1 MDTNWKKSKLALRI
15 LCGWLA
21 ALFLIGAVLLAC
33 IGQPRH
39 LLGGGANGMAD
50 LLAGQV
56 SGSVDY
62 QQRMAQLFYS
72 AAIMAA
78 GAQDTAGQSLTKAQN
93 IQLRTNARQ
102 FLTQEFSTAITPS
115 SHEDDLLYYVVRGD
129 QKLASN
135 TSTPLYDEGR
145 IAPPL
150 GYSVALAA
158 HNGQL
163 WGNRALLDA
172 YAAYAAKQPVRP
184 DSGLL
189 QSCVVILAV
198 RDEPLG
204 GSFVYNDWFS
214 VQVLRIALILFF
226 CCAGGALVFG
236 LVCLFQRRRG
246 RAARQWAASLTA
258 RVVLELKLAA
268 WLAALFVVWAV
279 RILYYSRTLV
289 LACALLLLWP
299 LGWLT
304 AVDLARNK
312 GGVFRHSLLA
322 KGWRALRQ
330 AARLV
335 RQGLPW
341 QRRVFLGVAAC
352 WLGSGAAG
360 AFTLLML
367 FRGGALPFF
376 LGAAAVLAL
385 LLAGLWLLVRWL
397 GDMGR
402 LTQKIAALRAGAAGP
417 SLALAA
423 SSPLAGP
430 AADLN
435 ALEEGIALAVEERGR
450 ADRMKVELI
459 TNVSHDLKT
468 PLTSIINYS
477 DLLCAEPLEGA
488 AADYAQVI
496 RQKAER
502 LKTMVQDVFDLSKAT
517 SGNLPLA
524 PKAID
529 LAKLV
534 RQTLADMDEA
544 IAASALT
551 FKTTLPPEAWV
562 QADGDRLYRVF
573 QNLFTNALQ
582 YSLPGSR
589 VYVELVCENGRA
601 AASVKN
607 VARYEMEF
615 DPAEITERFVRG
627 DAARTGEGSGLGLSI
642 AKSFTEA
649 CGGSFSVRAEAD
661 LFCAS
666 VALDLTEKPAESRQE
681 APPAPQAPAAETA
694 GAGAL

>member
-1 MDTNWKKSKLALRI
+1 
-15 LCGWLA
+15 
-21 ALFLIGAVLLAC
+21 
-33 IGQPRH
+33 
-39 LLGGGANGMAD
+39 MAD

-268 WLAALFVVWAV
+268 WNPSFS
-279 RILYYSRTLV
+279 RYSRT
-289 LACALLLLWP
+289 
-299 LGWLT
+299 
-304 AVDLARNK
+304 
-312 GGVFRHSLLA
+312 
-322 KGWRALRQ
+322 ALRM
-330 AARLV
+330 
-335 RQGLPW
+335 
-341 QRRVFLGVAAC
+341 
-352 WLGSGAAG
+352 S
-360 AFTLLML
+360 
-367 FRGGALPFF
+367 
-376 LGAAAVLAL
+376 
-385 LLAGLWLLVRWL
+385 
-397 GDMGR
+397 
-402 LTQKIAALRAGAAGP
+402 
-417 SLALAA
+417 A
-423 SSPLAGP
+423 SSSATRMQLRS
-430 AADLN
+430 
-435 ALEEGIALAVEERGR
+435 IGR
-450 ADRMKVELI
+450 
-459 TNVSHDLKT
+459 
-468 PLTSIINYS
+468 
-477 DLLCAEPLEGA
+477 
-488 AADYAQVI
+488 
-496 RQKAER
+496 
-502 LKTMVQDVFDLSKAT
+502 
-517 SGNLPLA
+517 
-524 PKAID
+524 
-529 LAKLV
+529 
-534 RQTLADMDEA
+534 
-544 IAASALT
+544 
-551 FKTTLPPEAWV
+551 PPF
-562 QADGDRLYRVF
+562 L
-573 QNLFTNALQ
+573 
-582 YSLPGSR
+582 
-589 VYVELVCENGRA
+589 
-601 AASVKN
+601 
-607 VARYEMEF
+607 
-615 DPAEITERFVRG
+615 
-627 DAARTGEGSGLGLSI
+627 
-642 AKSFTEA
+642 
-649 CGGSFSVRAEAD
+649 
-661 LFCAS
+661 
-666 VALDLTEKPAESRQE
+666 
-681 APPAPQAPAAETA
+681 
-694 GAGAL
+694 